1 MTDKVSW
8 KGFSNH
14 FRALFQGLTNTNDY
28 TDVTLVSDDNQT
40 FRVHRAVLSSCSRT
54 LRKILKTMMTDGDL
68 VISLTEIRSEEVRSM
83 LQYMYTGETVLQP
96 DRVASFL
103 EVAKELDIGDVKKN
117 VLNIATA
124 ENIEEVQLDSDDDT
138 IEEISI
144 VDDHKE
150 ESEKLCIKESFSLQ
164 PREPTDLLPS
174 QPTSALFDFTMSN
187 TCPECGKGLSSE
199 LSMKIH
205 YKTQHSGVTFPC
217 NKCDYTSKIKIQLE
231 KHLKNVHEV
240 YQCNDCE
247 FKTVGK
253 RSLWLHTK
261 SKHSLIKRKCPK

>member
-1 MTDKVSW
+1 
-8 KGFSNH
+8 
-14 FRALFQGLTNTNDY
+14 
-28 TDVTLVSDDNQT
+28 
-40 FRVHRAVLSSCSRT
+40 
-54 LRKILKTMMTDGDL
+54 
-68 VISLTEIRSEEVRSM
+68 M

-144 VDDHKE
+144 VDKE
-150 ESEKLCIKESFSLQ
+150 DKSIQSEKLCIKESFSLQ
-164 PREPTDLLPS
+164 PREPSDLLPS

-187 TCPECGKGLSSE
+187 TCPECGKGLSSD
-199 LSMKIH
+199 LSMKMH
-205 YKTQHSGVTFPC
+205 YKTQHCGVTFPC
-217 NKCDYTSKIKIQLE
+217 NKCDYIAKIKIQLE

-253 RSLWLHTK
+253 RSLWIHKK
-261 SKHSLIKRKCPK
+261 SKHSLIKRKCPKNKYTPGRESS